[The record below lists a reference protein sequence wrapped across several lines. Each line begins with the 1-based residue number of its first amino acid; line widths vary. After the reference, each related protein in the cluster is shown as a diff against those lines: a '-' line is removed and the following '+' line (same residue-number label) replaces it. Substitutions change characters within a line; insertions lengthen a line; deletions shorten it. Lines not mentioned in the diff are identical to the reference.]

1 MPSANPGLLRDSV
14 KLTLVAGNAEIVRR
28 LQVIMMLTAGR
39 DREDDMTNHR
49 VNRRSLL
56 LTGAAAA
63 ASLATR
69 VSPSLA
75 ADTVTVGVVEPLT
88 GNAAAAGQA
97 AKAALELAVDII
109 NNPHPELGN
118 LTLAAMAG
126 LPNLGGAKLKLIFA
140 DHQGN
145 PSLAQQLALRLIT
158 QDHVNALFGAYQ
170 SSCSF
175 TATAVAERHG
185 IPFMVGE
192 SAAANIT
199 GRGFKWVFRGT
210 PIASD
215 YARTYMRFVADMKKR
230 GVKIDSIALVNEN
243 TDYGTSVADTV
254 QEAAKKENVPVAL
267 RIPYSASTTDVSAQ
281 VLQLKE
287 KNPDLVIFISY
298 TADSI
303 LYIKTLRN
311 LNYLPPMV
319 LGDDS
324 GFSDPSFI
332 PAIADIG
339 QGLMNRSAWAI
350 GKPGSTTY
358 KINEMYKAK
367 TGRDLDDTSGRDMQ
381 SFFALADALNRAG
394 STDPEKIRVALTK
407 TDLKPDQLMM
417 GYEGV
422 RFDQTGQNVLASTYL
437 IQLKGKTY
445 ELVWPDN
452 AATAKL
458 DWPMKG
464 WKQ

>member
-1 MPSANPGLLRDSV
+1 MAKGSL
-14 KLTLVAGNAEIVRR
+14 
-28 LQVIMMLTAGR
+28 
-39 DREDDMTNHR
+39 
-49 VNRRSLL
+49 NRRSVLIS
-56 LTGAAAA
+56 GAAAA
-63 ASLATR
+63 AALASRT
-69 VSPSLA
+69 SPAVA
-75 ADTVTVGVVEPLT
+75 ADTVTVGVIEPLT

-97 AKAALELAVDII
+97 AKAALELAIEII
-109 NNPHPELGN
+109 NEPHPELGK
-118 LTLAAMAG
+118 LTLAATAG

-158 QDHVNALFGAYQ
+158 QDRVNALFGAYQ

-175 TATAVAERHG
+175 TATAIAERHG

-199 GRGFKWVFRGT
+199 GRGFKWTFRGT
-210 PIASD
+210 PIATD
-215 YARTYMRFVADMKKR
+215 YARTYMRFIADMKKR
-230 GVKIDSIALVNEN
+230 GVKINSIALVNEN

-254 QEAAKKENVPVAL
+254 EQAAKKENVPVAI
-267 RIPYSASTTDVSAQ
+267 RIPYSASTTDVTAQ

-287 KNPDLVIFISY
+287 KNPDLIIFISY

-324 GFSDPSFI
+324 GFSDPSFV

-350 GKPGSTTY
+350 GKPGSTTH

-367 TGRDLDDTSGRDMQ
+367 TGRDLDDTSARDMQ
-381 SFFALADALNRAG
+381 SFFALADGLNRAG
-394 STDPEKIRVALTK
+394 SADPEKIRVALTQ
-407 TDLKPDQLMM
+407 TDLKPDQIMM

-422 RFDQTGQNVLASTYL
+422 RFDKTGQNILAATYL
-437 IQLKGKTY
+437 IQLQDKKY
-445 ELVWPDN
+445 QLVWPDN
-452 AATAKL
+452 AAEAKL
-458 DWPMKG
+458 AWPMKG